1 MSSHQDK
8 KVDVNIEYASE
19 EQKIGV
25 YADVTRMGISSNTF
39 SFEFAQSIP
48 PQASGKISSA
58 KMIVRV
64 VMSPEH
70 AMGFFNIF
78 KENLQIFESI
88 KEKPAHIA
96 DKVPVKE

>member
-1 MSSHQDK
+1 MSSHPDK
-8 KVDVNIEYASE
+8 KEISIEYASE
-19 EQKIGV
+19 EEKIGL

-48 PQASGKISSA
+48 PEASGQKSSA

-70 AMGFFNIF
+70 AKGFFNIF
-78 KENLQIFESI
+78 KENLDLYESI
-88 KEKPAHIA
+88 KDKGTPVA